1 MEKAYICIDYLN
13 RQVDSLVRW
22 ANKYDKKVLTLAQ
35 IKAYIRKST
44 CNTEEEI
51 SLLLKHAEHSGK
63 MTVEKLHEKDPSDE
77 SVMCKFSAST
87 RENQKTESAV
97 ITQKEKAEF
106 FLKLQVSRIETKIT
120 NIEAKI
126 RECDTRIK
134 SVMASGQKE
143 RALIHLKKRKLFEGE
158 QAKLHG
164 MQIRLEEQLFA
175 IESASD
181 ANLTLETLTMASGV
195 GK

>member
-77 SVMCKFSAST
+77 SVMCKFSASKNS
-87 RENQKTESAV
+87 EDSG
-97 ITQKEKAEF
+97 
-106 FLKLQVSRIETKIT
+106 SRDELRFI
-120 NIEAKI
+120 
-126 RECDTRIK
+126 
-134 SVMASGQKE
+134 
-143 RALIHLKKRKLFEGE
+143 
-158 QAKLHG
+158 
-164 MQIRLEEQLFA
+164 
-175 IESASD
+175 
-181 ANLTLETLTMASGV
+181 NLTA
-195 GK
+195 KQ